1 MLCKDIMQVVEATY
15 PRHKALEW
23 DNVGLLVGR
32 QDKDVQKVYVALDI
46 TDSVIERAIE
56 QDVDL
61 IVTHHPMVFSPIKQV
76 TDADLVGRRILKLIQ
91 HDICYY
97 AMHTNYDVVSMA
109 DLSSAIL
116 GLKDTSVLE
125 ATNAERTEGI
135 GRVGTLNKPMT
146 VLECCELVKEKFA
159 LDAVKVY
166 GDLNQVV
173 HCVAI
178 SPGSGKHMSEL
189 AISKGADVFVTAEI
203 DHHEG
208 IDSNAEGL
216 AIIDAGHYGLEHIF
230 IEDMVGFLQK
240 NIGNIEVLGAQVE
253 HPFHV
258 V

>member
-1 MLCKDIMQVVEATY
+1 MQVIEATY

-32 QDKDVQKVYVALDI
+32 QDKDVQKVYVALDM
-46 TDSVIERAIE
+46 TDAVIEEAIE
-56 QDVDL
+56 KDIDL

-109 DLSSAIL
+109 DLSSVIL

-125 ATNAERTEGI
+125 VTNAEGTEGI
-135 GRVGTLNKPMT
+135 GRVGTLEHPMT
-146 VLECCELVKEKFA
+146 ILECCELVKEKFT
-159 LDAVKVY
+159 LDTVKVY

-173 HCVAI
+173 ECVAI

-189 AISKGADVFVTAEI
+189 ALEKGANVFVTAEI

-230 IEDMVGFLQK
+230 IQDMVEFLEK
-240 NIGNIEVLGAQVE
+240 YITNIEVIGAQVE

-258 V
+258 I